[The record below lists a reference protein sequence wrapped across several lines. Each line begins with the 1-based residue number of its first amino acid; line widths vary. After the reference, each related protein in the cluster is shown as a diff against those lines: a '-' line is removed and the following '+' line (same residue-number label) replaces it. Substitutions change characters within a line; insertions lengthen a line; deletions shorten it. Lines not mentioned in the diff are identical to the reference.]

1 MNRDPDSQAP
11 MTGNIYLDSRFTIRG
26 PLKNPGIDGDIR
38 LSKGSEIYYQL
49 LEDFDL
55 SGSARIVDFSGMMP
69 GMQDSV
75 VLLAGHHQEFIKSSI
90 KTSVEIDPA
99 TLLNFRVKRRI
110 CDLELDIRGGGS
122 VDYTLLDNNRT
133 YEDVFEGEVMKT
145 GIGYTYRKRYESLS
159 DIFRRKKRKGERP

>member
-1 MNRDPDSQAP
+1 
-11 MTGNIYLDSRFTIRG
+11 
-26 PLKNPGIDGDIR
+26 
-38 LSKGSEIYYQL
+38 L

-122 VDYTLLDNNRT
+122 VDYSLLDNNRT